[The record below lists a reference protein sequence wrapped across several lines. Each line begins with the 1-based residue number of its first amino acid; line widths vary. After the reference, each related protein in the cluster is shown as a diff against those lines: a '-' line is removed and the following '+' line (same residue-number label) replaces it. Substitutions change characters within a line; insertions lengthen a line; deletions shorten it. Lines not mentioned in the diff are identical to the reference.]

1 MEIFL
6 TWRMEVYIME
16 FLIKFITVIGI
27 GILELW
33 AAIPAGTALKLHPL
47 LIGIA
52 SALGAI
58 IGAVIIIFF
67 GDRLRMW
74 LLKKKEK
81 GEKNKGRIYK
91 IWEKYGVIGLGM
103 LSPLIT
109 GAPLGAAIGISL
121 GASPRRLIIWM
132 SIGIVIWTII
142 LTTISTLG
150 FAGFQMLKR

>member
-1 MEIFL
+1 MEL
-6 TWRMEVYIME
+6 
-16 FLIKFITVIGI
+16 LIKFITVTGL

-47 LIGIA
+47 LNGIA
-52 SALGAI
+52 SAVGAI
-58 IGAVIIIFF
+58 IGAVLVIFF
-67 GDRLRMW
+67 GDRLRTW

-81 GEKNKGRIYK
+81 GEKKKGRIYK

-132 SIGIVIWTII
+132 SIGIVIWTIL

-150 FAGFQMLKR
+150 YAGFQMLKR